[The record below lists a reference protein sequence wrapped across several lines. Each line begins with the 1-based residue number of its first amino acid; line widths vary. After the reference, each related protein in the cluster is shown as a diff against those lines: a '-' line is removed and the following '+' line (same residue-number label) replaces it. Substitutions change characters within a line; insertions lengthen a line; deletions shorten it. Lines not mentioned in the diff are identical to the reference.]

1 MKILIVAPY
10 VTFPDE
16 PGANRFIAIARIL
29 SKKYDVTLVTSRF
42 CHILKS
48 HRGERKNL
56 DGINVV
62 LLDEPGYKVNV
73 SFGRLKSHYE
83 FCKNLQRF
91 MLANNCKY
99 DLVYSA
105 YPLIKT
111 NYILGKL
118 KEKLGFKLVMDIQ
131 DIWPE
136 SIFGPIPLLSNYF
149 GKLILSPITRYANHT
164 YAHADALVAVSETY
178 MYRADVNNLDNQYKE
193 VVYIGADNLHF
204 NSEINKSD
212 QKKMIATYIGT
223 MAGSYDLETIVRA
236 SALCH
241 DQVEIQFIGTG
252 PHEER
257 LKKLNSELGGYV
269 RFRGTM
275 TYDQAMEKLKYSDI
289 AINPI
294 HSTAQQSITN
304 KLSDYF
310 CCGLPILSCQ
320 ENLEVQ
326 ELLAIGGGMHY
337 KSGNSGDLAQKLIL
351 LAKNRAELDK
361 MSAINQKI
369 AKACFLREKSYM
381 KVMGLVDRLIEENN
395 QI

>member
-1 MKILIVAPY
+1 MNILIVAPY

-16 PGANRFIAIARIL
+16 PGANRFIAIARLL
-29 SKKYDVTLVTSRF
+29 SKKHKVTLVTSRF

-48 HRGERKNL
+48 HRKN
-56 DGINVV
+56 NKV
-62 LLDEPGYKVNV
+62 LENIDVILIDEPGYSVNV
-73 SFGRLKSHYE
+73 GLARLYSHHI
-83 FCKNLQRF
+83 FCQNFHKFLS
-91 MLANNCKY
+91 LYKTKI

-111 NYILGKL
+111 NYILGKF

-136 SIFGPIPLLSNYF
+136 SISGPIPLLSNHL
-149 GKLILSPITRYANHT
+149 GKLILSPITKYANQT
-164 YAHADALVAVSETY
+164 YAYADALVAVSETY
-178 MYRADVNNLDNQYKE
+178 MKRADVNHLDTQYKE
-193 VVYIGADNLHF
+193 VVYIGADNLNF
-204 NSEINKSD
+204 NSEINQSD

-236 SALCH
+236 SILCH
-241 DQVEIQFIGTG
+241 DKAEIQFIGTG

-269 RFRGTM
+269 KFNGTM
-275 TYDQAMEKLKYSDI
+275 AYDQAMEKLKYSDI

-294 HSTAQQSITN
+294 RSTAQQSITN

-320 ENLEVQ
+320 ENLEVLK
-326 ELLAIGGGMHY
+326 LLARGGGIY
-337 KSGNSGDLAQKLIL
+337 YQSGDSKDLAQKLIL
-351 LAKNRAELDK
+351 LAKNRAELNR
-361 MSAINQKI
+361 MSAINKKI
-369 AKACFLREKSYM
+369 AQDCFLREKSYM
-381 KVMGLVDRLIEENN
+381 KITCLVERLVG
-395 QI
+395 